1 MGNVAQ
7 TDTEYHNRHS
17 WRNKS
22 ARGIW
27 RIVWLL
33 AFRPTP
39 RGLHRW
45 RILLLRLFGA
55 RLGARCAVLPS
66 CRIWA
71 PWNLEMGD
79 GACLAEQ
86 VDCYCV
92 DRVILGEHVTVS
104 QGTFLCTASHS
115 ITSAS
120 MELTTAPIR
129 IGARAWIAARVI
141 ILPGV
146 TIGSGAV
153 VGAGAVVTRTVSD
166 WTVVAGN
173 PAKVVG
179 ARQVCDP

>member
-1 MGNVAQ
+1 MANDAQ
-7 TDTEYHNRHS
+7 VEPEYQNRHS
-17 WRNKS
+17 WRNKI
-22 ARGIW
+22 ARELW
-27 RIVWLL
+27 RVTWLL
-33 AFRPTP
+33 LFRPTP
-39 RGLHRW
+39 RGLHLW
-45 RILLLRLFGA
+45 RTLLLRLFGA
-55 RLGARCAVLPS
+55 RLGAHCAVLPS

-79 GACLAEQ
+79 HACLAEH

-92 DRVILGEHVTVS
+92 DKITLEERVTVS

-129 IGARAWIAARVI
+129 IGARAWVAARAI

-146 TIGSGAV
+146 TIGPGAV
-153 VGAGAVVTRTVSD
+153 VAAGAVVTKPVSD

-179 ARQVCDP
+179 TRKLSDP